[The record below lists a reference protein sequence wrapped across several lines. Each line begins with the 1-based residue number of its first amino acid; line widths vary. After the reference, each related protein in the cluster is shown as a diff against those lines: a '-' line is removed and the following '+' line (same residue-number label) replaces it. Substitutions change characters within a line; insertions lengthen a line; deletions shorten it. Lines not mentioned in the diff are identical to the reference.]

1 MTLEQRQFILTCRDQ
16 YLTDLKENIMP
27 FWMKY
32 GLDRVNGGVYTCL
45 DRDGTVA
52 QPAKGNIFKGPFH
65 VPRMMIRAAML
76 CDDILAE

>member
-1 MTLEQRQFILTCRDQ
+1 MTLEQKQFIQICRDQ
-16 YLTDLKENIMP
+16 YLSDLKENIMP
-27 FWMKY
+27 FWLKY